1 MAASLKKWYGNAMD
15 KTKIDALKNIFGSY
29 PEIKLA
35 YIFGSRAD
43 GKAGPLSDY
52 DFAVYFDL
60 KDKIMMSDIRFELLD
75 KIGRELKTD
84 KVDIVILNLT
94 ESPELKYGIIKNGR
108 IILEL
113 EPYKVLFEPRVLN
126 EYFDFR
132 AMLLR
137 HGLTKA

>member
-1 MAASLKKWYGNAMD
+1 MD
-15 KTKIDALKNIFGSY
+15 KTKIEALKSIFKSY
-29 PEIKLA
+29 SEVKLA
-35 YIFGSRAD
+35 YIFGSRVN
-43 GKAGPLSDY
+43 GEAGPLSDY

-60 KDKIMMSDIRFELLD
+60 KDKIRMTDIRFQLSDRLS
-75 KIGRELKTD
+75 REFKTD
-84 KVDIVILNLT
+84 KIDIVVLNMT
-94 ESPELKYGIIKNGR
+94 ESPELKYNIIKDGR
-108 IILEL
+108 VIYEE